1 MGWCHGITQGH
12 LRIFHDMV
20 SPAEWWSSSWSA
32 PRCRWGGGQ
41 NVDGLGAGL
50 QTADVSEGSR
60 RSFRIVVVR
69 GGCPVRV
76 SIEAFVT

>member
-1 MGWCHGITQGH
+1 MMKVG
-12 LRIFHDMV
+12 L
-20 SPAEWWSSSWSA
+20 
-32 PRCRWGGGQ
+32 GGGQ

-50 QTADVSEGSR
+50 QTAYVSSL
-60 RSFRIVVVR
+60 RIVVVR